1 MLIPE
6 RMDDTPARAAL
17 RAVARQD
24 EAAVLASVLAQARFA
39 PDQAARVAAT
49 AGRLVEGARR
59 RKSAG
64 DLDAY
69 LREFSLSTQEGVVL
83 MCLAEALLRIPDAA
97 TADRLIR
104 DKVGSA
110 DWASHLGRSESL
122 FVNAS
127 TWALMLTGRMMR
139 PEAEP
144 MGVLT
149 RLLFRAGEPLVR
161 EALVSAVR
169 IMGRQFVMG
178 RSIAE
183 ALGRAREPWRHSFDM
198 LGEAARTA
206 EDAQRY
212 FDAYAAAITAIGA
225 AAAGRGVQ
233 AGPGI
238 SVKLSA
244 LHPRYEYA
252 QHRRVMAEL
261 VPRVV
266 ELCRLARQVDI
277 GLTIDAEE
285 ADRLELSLD
294 VIAAIAA
301 EPMLR
306 GWDGLGLAVQAYQ
319 TRARPLVAWLA
330 ELARAHRRRL
340 AVRLVKGAYWDTE
353 IKRAQERGL
362 DHYPVF
368 TRKAAT
374 DVSYLACARDLLAA
388 PDAFFAAFATHNAH
402 TVAAVLEMAGHRRDW
417 EFQRLHGMGEG
428 IYGQLVPDYPCR
440 VYAPVGSHEDLL
452 PYLVRRLLEN
462 GANTSFVNRLADESL
477 PAAQVVADPVAAV
490 EAMADRSHPRL
501 PLPRDLYAP
510 ERRNARGWDLADPET
525 LAQLRAAMAATES
538 AGHGAAPMIGED
550 EIIAGPARSLLC
562 PADLRRQVG
571 RVIEAAP
578 DDVRRA
584 VNLVV
589 DAQPAW
595 DESGGERRAA
605 ILERAADLLEA
616 EAPGLMA
623 LLIHEAGKTIAD
635 AVAEAREAVDYL
647 RYYAVQA
654 REKFST
660 ATELP
665 GVTGE
670 RNRLELHGRGAFACI
685 SPWNFPLAIFV
696 GQVAA
701 ALAAGNTVVAK
712 PAEQTPLVAARAVAL
727 LRRAGVPGAALA
739 LLPGDGRVGQALV
752 AAPGIAGV
760 AFTGSTE
767 VARAIARTLADK
779 EGPLVP
785 LIAETGGI
793 NAMVVDSSALPE
805 QVVADVV
812 ASAFGSAGQRCSA
825 LRLLFV
831 QAEMAEKIIAMLAG
845 AVHELAVGDPA
856 DLATDVGP
864 VIDRAA
870 LDVLERHRG
879 RLDNAGR
886 LLARADLPE
895 QANAGT
901 FFAPCA
907 YELERADWLDREVFG
922 PCLHVVRYEANRLDT
937 VLDWLRQSGYGLT
950 LGIHSRIDSFVERI
964 RAGAK
969 VGNIYVNRSQIGA
982 TVGAQP
988 FGGEGMSG
996 TGPKAGGPHTLY
1008 RFACERTLTVNLAA
1022 AGGNAALLMQ
1032 AGEGV

>member
-1 MLIPE
+1 
-6 RMDDTPARAAL
+6 
-17 RAVARQD
+17 V
-24 EAAVLASVLAQARFA
+24 
-39 PDQAARVAAT
+39 
-49 AGRLVEGARR
+49 
-59 RKSAG
+59 
-64 DLDAY
+64 
-69 LREFSLSTQEGVVL
+69 
-83 MCLAEALLRIPDAA
+83 
-97 TADRLIR
+97 
-104 DKVGSA
+104 
-110 DWASHLGRSESL
+110 
-122 FVNAS
+122 
-127 TWALMLTGRMMR
+127 
-139 PEAEP
+139 
-144 MGVLT
+144 
-149 RLLFRAGEPLVR
+149 
-161 EALVSAVR
+161 
-169 IMGRQFVMG
+169 
-178 RSIAE
+178 
-183 ALGRAREPWRHSFDM
+183 
-198 LGEAARTA
+198 
-206 EDAQRY
+206 
-212 FDAYAAAITAIGA
+212 
-225 AAAGRGVQ
+225 
-233 AGPGI
+233 
-238 SVKLSA
+238 
-244 LHPRYEYA
+244 
-252 QHRRVMAEL
+252 
-261 VPRVV
+261 
-266 ELCRLARQVDI
+266 
-277 GLTIDAEE
+277 
-285 ADRLELSLD
+285 
-294 VIAAIAA
+294 
-301 EPMLR
+301 
-306 GWDGLGLAVQAYQ
+306 
-319 TRARPLVAWLA
+319 
-330 ELARAHRRRL
+330 
-340 AVRLVKGAYWDTE
+340 
-353 IKRAQERGL
+353 
-362 DHYPVF
+362 
-368 TRKAAT
+368 
-374 DVSYLACARDLLAA
+374 
-388 PDAFFAAFATHNAH
+388 
-402 TVAAVLEMAGHRRDW
+402 
-417 EFQRLHGMGEG
+417 
-428 IYGQLVPDYPCR
+428 
-440 VYAPVGSHEDLL
+440 
-452 PYLVRRLLEN
+452 
-462 GANTSFVNRLADESL
+462 
-477 PAAQVVADPVAAV
+477 
-490 EAMADRSHPRL
+490 
-501 PLPRDLYAP
+501 
-510 ERRNARGWDLADPET
+510 
-525 LAQLRAAMAATES
+525 
-538 AGHGAAPMIGED
+538 
-550 EIIAGPARSLLC
+550 LC

-584 VNLVV
+584 VNLAI

-595 DESGGERRAA
+595 DEVGGDRRAA

-635 AVAEAREAVDYL
+635 AVAEVREAVDYL

-654 REKFST
+654 RDKFT
-660 ATELP
+660 AAVELP

-779 EGPLVP
+779 EGPIVP

-831 QAEMAEKIIAMLAG
+831 QAEVADKIIAMLAG
-845 AVHELAVGDPA
+845 AVRELVVGDPA
-856 DLATDVGP
+856 DLGTDVGP

-870 LDVLERHRG
+870 LEALERHRV

-895 QANAGT
+895 QASSGT

-907 YELERADWLDREVFG
+907 YELDRADWLDREVFG
-922 PCLHVVRYEANRLDT
+922 PCLHVVRYEASRLET

-964 RAGAK
+964 CAGAQ

-1022 AGGNAALLMQ
+1022 TGGNAALLMQ
-1032 AGEGV
+1032 AEEGL